1 MSLIEGISG
10 IPNLEEA
17 HCPECDES
25 ATGAFDLKDITT
37 AEDLEIGQV
46 RFAFRCYG
54 CGFATS
60 FVAMPGGHA
69 KIIAAIACTGRYV
82 VGAAPHIC
90 QPTLPPTRSQVAWS
104 HTLTTN

>member
-25 ATGAFDLKDITT
+25 ATGTFDLKDITT